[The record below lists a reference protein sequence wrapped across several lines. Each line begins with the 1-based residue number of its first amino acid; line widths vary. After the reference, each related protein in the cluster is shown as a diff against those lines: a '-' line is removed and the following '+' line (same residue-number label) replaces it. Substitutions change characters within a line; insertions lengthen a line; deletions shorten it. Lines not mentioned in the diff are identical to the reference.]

1 VCHQQPESAYWQELR
16 KPLNSSEVPFSD
28 LDTQQICPHEL
39 TEVRR
44 CGIIFDVHVS
54 CKKSGSPAMYSVRT
68 VEVGTIKIISA
79 RATRTLTSSV
89 HDDVDDIMEIF
100 LSLMR

>member
-1 VCHQQPESAYWQELR
+1 
-16 KPLNSSEVPFSD
+16 
-28 LDTQQICPHEL
+28 
-39 TEVRR
+39 
-44 CGIIFDVHVS
+44 
-54 CKKSGSPAMYSVRT
+54 MYSVRT